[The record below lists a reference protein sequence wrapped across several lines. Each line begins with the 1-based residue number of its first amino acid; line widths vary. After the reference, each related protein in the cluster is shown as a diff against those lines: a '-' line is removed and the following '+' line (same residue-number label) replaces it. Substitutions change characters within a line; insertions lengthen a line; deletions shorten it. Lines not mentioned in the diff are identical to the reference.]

1 MSKHAS
7 GWRANPRMSRERYR
21 GRGATL
27 STSLTTDAEW
37 DDRSLPRVGPF
48 ATMAVGAVVGFAVGY
63 LYLTE
68 EGRRLRDRL
77 EPWLDQSVDEIRR
90 LREAA
95 MKARRA
101 WDEGRDS
108 LNAVRHLGSGSRG
121 DGW

>member
-1 MSKHAS
+1 
-7 GWRANPRMSRERYR
+7 
-21 GRGATL
+21 
-27 STSLTTDAEW
+27 
-37 DDRSLPRVGPF
+37 
-48 ATMAVGAVVGFAVGY
+48 MAVGAALGFAVGY

-68 EGRRLRDRL
+68 EGKRLRDRI

>member
-1 MSKHAS
+1 
-7 GWRANPRMSRERYR
+7 
-21 GRGATL
+21 L
-27 STSLTTDAEW
+27 STTLTNDAAW
-37 DDRSLPRVGPF
+37 DDRSFPRVGPF
-48 ATMAVGAVVGFAVGY
+48 ATMAVGAALGFAVGY

-68 EGRRLRDRL
+68 EGKRLRDRI

-108 LNAVRHLGSGSRG
+108 LKAVRHLGSGSRG

>member
-1 MSKHAS
+1 MAL
-7 GWRANPRMSRERYR
+7 
-21 GRGATL
+21 GA
-27 STSLTTDAEW
+27 A
-37 DDRSLPRVGPF
+37 
-48 ATMAVGAVVGFAVGY
+48 VGFAVGY

-68 EGRRLRDRL
+68 EGKRIRDRL

-95 MKARRA
+95 MKARRV

-108 LNAVRHLGSGSRG
+108 LNTVRHLGSGSRG

>member
-1 MSKHAS
+1 
-7 GWRANPRMSRERYR
+7 
-21 GRGATL
+21 
-27 STSLTTDAEW
+27 
-37 DDRSLPRVGPF
+37 
-48 ATMAVGAVVGFAVGY
+48 MAVGAAVGFAVGY

-68 EGRRLRDRL
+68 EGKRLRDRL

-108 LNAVRHLGSGSRG
+108 LNVVRHLGSGSRG
-121 DGW
+121 DAW